1 MKETTLKLIIDIESK
16 SIGRI
21 NGTFSVT
28 EMLFS
33 KYSGLIDADEM
44 IKDVKQCI
52 KMVKG
57 FRMLTIRLTE
67 GETYETFPTE
77 INSVRFVNDYGE
89 IKMAFATKTSGYNCY
104 AVWEIVKEKFIYDNI
119 KAFVKDANLRQLR
132 KVSEANDTP
141 IPSAN

>member
-89 IKMAFATKTSGYNCY
+89 IKMAFANKTSGYNCY